1 MNSEGCITV
10 GIIVVFVLVLLF
22 GIFNKYVFG
31 NKQFVDLK
39 QNYNV
44 AYVMGDDNKFEKISI
59 VKWNDWENS
68 DAVQVVTPDGRAIY
82 THLRNVKLT
91 RE

>member
-1 MNSEGCITV
+1 MKTEGCITV
-10 GIIVVFVLVLLF
+10 VGIVVLVLAMLF
-22 GIFNKYVFG
+22 GILNKYVFG

-59 VKWNDWENS
+59 VKWNDWEDS

>member
-1 MNSEGCITV
+1 METEGWITI
-10 GIIVVFVLVLLF
+10 GIIVVIVLVMLF

>member
-1 MNSEGCITV
+1 MKAEGCITV
-10 GIIVVFVLVLLF
+10 VGIVVLVLAMLF
-22 GIFNKYVFG
+22 GILNKYVFG

-59 VKWNDWENS
+59 VKWNDWEDS